1 MYDIK
6 LHEEN
11 AIDGYFSK
19 KQLEILKNS
28 ICKGISQEEFEIF
41 LMACAKTKLD
51 PFMRQIYAVKRK
63 CKKPD
68 GTWGEVMSIQ
78 TGIDGY
84 RLIAKRTGC
93 YAPGPEPTYNYDD
106 QGKLISATAYIKLM
120 TADGTWHQVSA
131 SAYYDEYCQRTREGQ
146 PMGMWATMPRTML
159 AKCFDEET
167 EVLTEFGFRKF
178 KDVTGK
184 IMQVTDSGLEAVEA
198 KPFSQE
204 YDGDMVA
211 FHGQDL
217 DFCVTP
223 NHEMIT
229 TSGVL
234 PASEMYDQC
243 KSSLSYFIP
252 RIAPADNSLGLG
264 FTQEQC
270 ELAAACLC
278 DGDYMSSNKFRIKV
292 SRPHKIE
299 KIRSWNLHIRETVR
313 NLAGKSTTHSSGRT
327 ITTKN
332 DQIEF
337 TFSIDSVSPLVIPYK
352 RLSHEMMLKMNS
364 QEAKWFVDA
373 WAFFDGNANSGGGEG
388 RTLRIWTSD
397 LQYLGWLELLGSK
410 AGYSISPTR
419 SRISDIGSKPN
430 FVISFSEH
438 NEKGIS
444 KHNRGRGDPSLVI
457 EKNTSGKVWCVT
469 VPSGKIVVKRLSYS
483 MLCKNCAE
491 AQALRKA
498 FPSEMSGIYTKEE
511 MQQAEI
517 EIVKADLHQIA
528 ELEIILDHC
537 DPTYKTW
544 VINCLDKQYN
554 IKYLTDIPIELYD
567 RVRSSAAKNMEDYQ
581 NKISQHRIEDLDAR
595 DATGS
600 TSRIT

>member
-93 YAPGPEPTYNYDD
+93 YAPGPEPTYSYDD

-159 AKCFDEET
+159 AK
-167 EVLTEFGFRKF
+167 
-178 KDVTGK
+178 
-184 IMQVTDSGLEAVEA
+184 
-198 KPFSQE
+198 
-204 YDGDMVA
+204 
-211 FHGQDL
+211 
-217 DFCVTP
+217 
-223 NHEMIT
+223 
-229 TSGVL
+229 
-234 PASEMYDQC
+234 
-243 KSSLSYFIP
+243 
-252 RIAPADNSLGLG
+252 
-264 FTQEQC
+264 
-270 ELAAACLC
+270 
-278 DGDYMSSNKFRIKV
+278 
-292 SRPHKIE
+292 
-299 KIRSWNLHIRETVR
+299 
-313 NLAGKSTTHSSGRT
+313 
-327 ITTKN
+327 
-332 DQIEF
+332 
-337 TFSIDSVSPLVIPYK
+337 
-352 RLSHEMMLKMNS
+352 
-364 QEAKWFVDA
+364 
-373 WAFFDGNANSGGGEG
+373 
-388 RTLRIWTSD
+388 
-397 LQYLGWLELLGSK
+397 
-410 AGYSISPTR
+410 
-419 SRISDIGSKPN
+419 
-430 FVISFSEH
+430 
-438 NEKGIS
+438 
-444 KHNRGRGDPSLVI
+444 
-457 EKNTSGKVWCVT
+457 
-469 VPSGKIVVKRLSYS
+469 
-483 MLCKNCAE
+483 CAE

-544 VINCLDKQYN
+544 VINCLEKQYN

-595 DATGS
+595 DAT
-600 TSRIT
+600 